1 VGRRSLALALAACLA
16 VAGGSHALAVPGDAD
31 NGTEDAAPEETTVGS
46 LEGTDLD
53 VTQGVEAVE
62 RLEQTDTLEEAA
74 ENAGLEPH
82 DLRDELLEDSSMFV
96 TDSGLVGYADTLE
109 ASEISDVVA
118 PLTTGALPANVFAL
132 DSRPGSSR
140 VLYLDF
146 DGHIANDLA
155 WGGVGYGGDIVSAPF
170 DTDGVEGFST
180 AERATIFEVWRRVSE
195 DYRPFDINVTT
206 RDPGIEALRR
216 SSETDPFYGQ
226 RVVITPSNFTNQS
239 GVIGVALLNVFGSG
253 SDHAAYV
260 FADTAF
266 KRLPKTI
273 GEAASHEAGHTLGLR
288 HDGVAESPE
297 YYDGHGDWAP
307 IMGRPTS
314 PTKPV
319 TQWSRGEYARAT
331 NLEDDLAII
340 AQGNF
345 DSAGRRL
352 TPGVGYRP
360 DDHAN
365 SALGA
370 TVVPG
375 NSITLGN
382 IERTGDVD
390 VFAVDVADG
399 TLAVQ
404 LRPPTGEAA
413 WSNLAARLTVRN
425 SLGAVVVSAAP
436 AAPSGWTVNLAPVV
450 PAGRYTIEV
459 QPVGWLTASTGFATY
474 GSLGA
479 YELVV
484 DAPPGTPP
492 PAPGASTFTPV
503 TPVRLVDTRNG
514 IGAPGRVGPGRQVV
528 LRVADD
534 VTVPAN
540 ATAAVLN
547 VTAVN
552 PSAAGFVTV
561 YPCSVGVPDTSTL
574 NYVAGQTVAN
584 TTIAA
589 LSGAGQLCVWTF
601 AETHILVDITGWL
614 GPSGTS
620 RLTPIG
626 PMRVVDTRSGLG
638 GRRLA
643 AGATMTVDLNGK
655 VPPGSTAVAL
665 NVTGVTASTAGFMTV
680 FPCSGA
686 VPNTST
692 VNYVAG
698 EARPNNTIVGLTD
711 GRVCIFTDAATEVL
725 VDLLGAYGP
734 SGLGY
739 EPTPPIRVLDTRRS
753 GTLGAGGDVG
763 YGVGAAALGGQTPGA
778 AYVNVTAANHTVAGY
793 VTTYDCITRRDTSTV
808 NQKVG
813 QAAANGAIVPLA
825 GLQSCAWTFGGG
837 DLIVDLNGW
846 WVP

>member
-1 VGRRSLALALAACLA
+1 
-16 VAGGSHALAVPGDAD
+16 
-31 NGTEDAAPEETTVGS
+31 
-46 LEGTDLD
+46 
-53 VTQGVEAVE
+53 
-62 RLEQTDTLEEAA
+62 LEQTDTLEEVA
-74 ENAGLEPH
+74 ENAGLEPQ
-82 DLRDELLEDSSMFV
+82 DLKAELLEDSSMFV
-96 TDSGLVGYADTLE
+96 TDSGLVGFADTLE
-109 ASEISDVVA
+109 ASETSDVVA
-118 PLTTGALPANVFAL
+118 PLTAGALPANVFAL

-146 DGHIANDLA
+146 DGHTANDPA
-155 WGGVGYGGDIVSAPF
+155 WGGVGYGGEIVSAPF

-206 RDPGIEALRR
+206 RAHGIEALRR

-260 FADTAF
+260 FVDTAF
-266 KRLPKTI
+266 KQLPKTI

-297 YYDGHGDWAP
+297 YYDGHGAWAP

-340 AQGNF
+340 AQGNL

-370 TVVPG
+370 TVVPS

-404 LRPPTGEAA
+404 LRPPSGEAA

-425 SLGAVVVSAAP
+425 SLGAVVDTAAP
-436 AAPSGWTVNLAPVV
+436 AAPSGWTLNLAPVV

-459 QPVGWLTASTGFATY
+459 QPVGWLTASTGFTTY

-484 DAPPGTPP
+484 DAPSGPPP
-492 PAPGASTFTPV
+492 PARGASTFTPV
-503 TPVRLVDTRNG
+503 RPVRLVDTRNG
-514 IGAPGRVGPGRQVV
+514 IGASGRVGPGRQVV

-540 ATAAVLN
+540 ATAVVLN
-547 VTAVN
+547 VTAVD

-589 LSGAGQLCVWTF
+589 LSGAGATVR
-601 AETHILVDITGWL
+601 VDVRGDPHPGGHHGVARPRRNLAVDADRPDESGRHPL
-614 GPSGTS
+614 GSRRPTS
-620 RLTPIG
+620 R
-626 PMRVVDTRSGLG
+626 R
-638 GRRLA
+638 
-643 AGATMTVDLNGK
+643 GA
-655 VPPGSTAVAL
+655 P
-665 NVTGVTASTAGFMTV
+665 
-680 FPCSGA
+680 
-686 VPNTST
+686 
-692 VNYVAG
+692 
-698 EARPNNTIVGLTD
+698 R
-711 GRVCIFTDAATEVL
+711 
-725 VDLLGAYGP
+725 
-734 SGLGY
+734 
-739 EPTPPIRVLDTRRS
+739 
-753 GTLGAGGDVG
+753 
-763 YGVGAAALGGQTPGA
+763 
-778 AYVNVTAANHTVAGY
+778 
-793 VTTYDCITRRDTSTV
+793 
-808 NQKVG
+808 
-813 QAAANGAIVPLA
+813 
-825 GLQSCAWTFGGG
+825 
-837 DLIVDLNGW
+837 
-846 WVP
+846 